1 MMRLLFSLVLL
12 FGALCQTA
20 VGQSDGICC
29 DPNSP
34 NYDFV
39 ECPGLGFF
47 VGDPDCTSSCEP
59 VTFLYVPLDYSV
71 YCEDD
76 IVLQDAIASGT
87 CGTFDV
93 TELQTFIY
101 SAEGGYAI
109 ERTFTALDEW
119 GNSATATQTITV
131 HDTVAPYFTFVP
143 SDQVVTCG
151 EDILLEEAVANDN
164 CGEVVLEY
172 SSSLTPGDSTT
183 VLTRSWIATDNS
195 DNQAFAQ
202 QTITIVIDA
211 SDANGICDG
220 LEVDGCTDPAA
231 CNYDPQANVPDGS
244 CTYDEESEIYVSAC
258 DEFTWNGITYTS
270 YGTYSWQGVAENGCD
285 STATLNLSIS
295 PSYSFDESMSSCSS
309 IMWNGQSLEA
319 TGTYVYQGT
328 TNFYGCDSVT
338 TLDFTL
344 LPCGCTDPEA
354 CNYDSSATIEDGS
367 CVFCFG
373 CTFEIACNYEPEAT
387 VDDGS
392 CVFSCPGCL
401 DEAACNFDPTAL
413 QDDGSCEYAADLG
426 WCDCSGATF
435 LDALGVCGG
444 DCQEDE
450 DGDGICDDVDD
461 CVGFYDACGVCN
473 GPGAIYECGC
483 SGLPEGA
490 CDCEGQTTLDPCGI
504 CGGDG
509 STCTGCT
516 DLAACNYDPLAIID
530 EGCEYETCAGCT
542 YEFACNYDP
551 EATIGDFASCEF
563 GTCPGCTDF
572 NACNYNPTVT
582 VDDGSCEYET
592 CAGCTDF
599 NACNYNPN
607 ITVDD
612 GSCEYETCAG
622 CTDPD
627 ACNYNSSATI
637 DDGSCNYACYGC
649 TDPSGCNFDPSAG
662 LDDGSCNYAC
672 YGCTDPI
679 ACNYDPAATIDYG
692 CEYSTCAGCTDQ
704 WACNYDHSATI
715 EDGSCNYACYYGCT
729 DPGACNY
736 DPSAT
741 IEDGS
746 CDFTCYG
753 CTDPGACNYDATST
767 LDNGNCEY
775 LTCAGCTDAAACNY
789 DAGATVLDDSCTY
802 SEEFYDCNG
811 NCLDDSDG
819 DGVCDQFDPC
829 IGVYDACGVCNGPG
843 IVYVCGCS
851 GIPNGDCDC
860 DGNELD
866 ALGVC
871 GGNCTAD
878 ADADGI
884 CDDVDDCVGA
894 LDACG
899 LCNGPGAIYECGC
912 ENIPAGDCDCN
923 GNQLDA
929 LSACGGLCASDADG
943 DGVCDEF
950 LELGCTDNS
959 ACNFDVDADIDDGNC
974 LYEDASGTCGGCC
987 SLDANQ
993 DGICDVP
1000 IDCDADGIPDD
1011 VDDCVGTLDACG
1023 VCNGPD
1029 AIYDCGCTDIPNG
1042 DCDCSGNQLDAL
1054 GVCGGDCLADADA
1067 DGICDDVDDCV
1078 GALDAC
1084 GLCNGPGA

>member
-1 MMRLLFSLVLL
+1 MAPFAKPPWDNLTGFVAT
-12 FGALCQTA
+12 GAGPQY
-20 VGQSDGICC
+20 DGFNCRR
-29 DPNSP
+29 
-34 NYDFV
+34 
-39 ECPGLGFF
+39 FF
-47 VGDPDCTSSCEP
+47 VGDPDCASPCEP
-59 VTFLYVPLDYSV
+59 VTFLYVPLNYSV

-101 SAEGGYAI
+101 SAEGGYDI

-131 HDTVAPYFTFVP
+131 HDTVAPSFTFVP
-143 SDQVVTCG
+143 SDQVLECG
-151 EDILLEEAVANDN
+151 DDILLEEAVANDN

-202 QTITIVIDA
+202 QTITIVIDT

-285 STATLNLSIS
+285 SIATLDLYIS
-295 PSYSFDESMSSCSS
+295 SSYSFDESMSSCSP

-328 TNFYGCDSVT
+328 TNYYGCDSVT

-450 DGDGICDDVDD
+450 DSDGVCDDVDD

-490 CDCEGQTTLDPCGI
+490 CDCEGQTILDPCGI

-516 DLAACNYDPLAIID
+516 DSVACNYDPSAIID

-551 EATIGDFASCEF
+551 TATIGDFASCEF

-582 VDDGSCEYET
+582 
-592 CAGCTDF
+592 
-599 NACNYNPN
+599 
-607 ITVDD
+607 
-612 GSCEYETCAG
+612 
-622 CTDPD
+622 
-627 ACNYNSSATI
+627 I
-637 DDGSCNYACYGC
+637 DDGSCLY
-649 TDPSGCNFDPSAG
+649 
-662 LDDGSCNYAC
+662 LD
-672 YGCTDPI
+672 
-679 ACNYDPAATIDYG
+679 
-692 CEYSTCAGCTDQ
+692 E
-704 WACNYDHSATI
+704 
-715 EDGSCNYACYYGCT
+715 
-729 DPGACNY
+729 
-736 DPSAT
+736 
-741 IEDGS
+741 
-746 CDFTCYG
+746 
-753 CTDPGACNYDATST
+753 
-767 LDNGNCEY
+767 
-775 LTCAGCTDAAACNY
+775 
-789 DAGATVLDDSCTY
+789 
-802 SEEFYDCNG
+802 
-811 NCLDDSDG
+811 
-819 DGVCDQFDPC
+819 
-829 IGVYDACGVCNGPG
+829 CG
-843 IVYVCGCS
+843 I
-851 GIPNGDCDC
+851 
-860 DGNELD
+860 
-866 ALGVC
+866 C
-871 GGNCTAD
+871 GGS
-878 ADADGI
+878 G
-884 CDDVDDCVGA
+884 
-894 LDACG
+894 
-899 LCNGPGAIYECGC
+899 
-912 ENIPAGDCDCN
+912 IPAGDCDCN
-923 GNQLDA
+923 GNQLD
-929 LSACGGLCASDADG
+929 
-943 DGVCDEF
+943 
-950 LELGCTDNS
+950 
-959 ACNFDVDADIDDGNC
+959 I
-974 LYEDASGTCGGCC
+974 
-987 SLDANQ
+987 
-993 DGICDVP
+993 
-1000 IDCDADGIPDD
+1000 
-1011 VDDCVGTLDACG
+1011 
-1023 VCNGPD
+1023 
-1029 AIYDCGCTDIPNG
+1029 
-1042 DCDCSGNQLDAL
+1042 L
-1054 GVCGGDCLADADA
+1054 GVCGGDCADDYDD
-1067 DGICDDVDDCV
+1067 DGICDPVDACVGVIDAAAYATAPARFTYADVQATSQRATAIVMATSSTPSACVAAIARLTPMLTASATMSTTAWAHLTLAACATDSARSTIAVAQTSPKVTATVTATNSTPLAHVADCV
-1078 GALDAC
+1078 RPTQMAMVSAMSFLNWVARTILHAISMLTPKSTMAIACTKTRVERAVDAACWTQTKMEFVTCPLIVTQTESQTTWTTVLVRSTVAAYATALAPSTSADAKTSRPATAIATATNWTPSAHVADCVRPTQMAMVSAMSFWNWGAQTTLHAISMLTPTSTMAIVCTKTPVARAVDAALWTQTKMEFVTC
-1084 GLCNGPGA
+1084 PSIVTQTEYQTMSTTAWARLMRVACAMVPTRFTTVAVLTFLMVIATAAATNSTPSAFVVVIAWLTPMLTASATMSTTAWAPLTRVACATALAPSTSADAKTSQPATAIATATNSTPSAFVAGVAISTQTRMAFVTT